1 MVPADT
7 WLTYIVTVE
16 QLCEL
21 LLSYTSIDMITIFMV
36 TWQVAGE
43 DSLANGFILSLLD
56 TEDTEAQEFLQKW
69 VIMFEFP
76 CHTVHAFVTS
86 HEMVELVS
94 IAVIERTAL
103 CYYWYWLKGGGMAFI
118 GSMPSVL
125 WCCWLSGRKGIWPV
139 KNWVVG
145 CWHGYLCGARCR
157 LACGPAD
164 VTATHC
170 LLLQWNPD
178 WFFLSGTGSPG

>member
-1 MVPADT
+1 
-7 WLTYIVTVE
+7 
-16 QLCEL
+16 
-21 LLSYTSIDMITIFMV
+21 MV

-139 KNWVVG
+139 KNWVVAG
-145 CWHGYLCGARCR
+145 VVICLEQGADLHMAQLMPLPLTVSCFSKIQIGFSF
-157 LACGPAD
+157 LVPA
-164 VTATHC
+164 H
-170 LLLQWNPD
+170 P
-178 WFFLSGTGSPG
+178 GSPGKRAVKRACVCVCLLSGVRNPMVDGV